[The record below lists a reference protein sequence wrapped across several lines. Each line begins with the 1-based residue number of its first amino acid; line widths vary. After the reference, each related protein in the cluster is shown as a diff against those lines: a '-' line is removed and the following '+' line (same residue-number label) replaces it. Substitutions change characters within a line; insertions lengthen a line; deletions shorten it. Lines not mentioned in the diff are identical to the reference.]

1 MKTQKLKLSAI
12 LLATVFLTA
21 MLGFTNSVNAQSIKP
36 VTVKSSKN
44 FDGTL
49 DAIKKAVSGGGMM
62 VLSEL
67 NQGKVLSMTGLSIN
81 AHSFFVGNPTVGKEA
96 FSSDP
101 SVGLVIPVRINV
113 YEQNG
118 VTYVNYFKPSD
129 LFASFKDPKV
139 KMIGQKL
146 DGKLEMMMKMIS
158 M

>member
-1 MKTQKLKLSAI
+1 MKTKKLRLPALLFAAI
-12 LLATVFLTA
+12 LMAGMFSFTA
-21 MLGFTNSVNAQSIKP
+21 VQAQSIKP

-49 DAIKKAVSGGGMM
+49 SAIKKAVAGGGMM

-81 AHSFFVGNPTVGKEA
+81 AHSFFVGNPTVGKQA

-113 YEQNG
+113 YQQG
-118 VTYVNYFKPSD
+118 GATYVNYFKPTD
-129 LFASFKDPKV
+129 LFSSFNNANV
-139 KMIGQKL
+139 KMLAQKL
-146 DGKLEMMMKMIS
+146 DEKLAMMMKMVS